1 MLETFT
7 VAVLILFFS
16 CLGLIVFLQNRMF
29 IFFHVVTFL
38 IILSIIDVFI
48 PAIIWINFG
57 DIDIP
62 PWLDPLTN
70 QELIWSI
77 LFYSVFYIIMIL
89 IILVTSRKNLQIF
102 LLSFQKSFAPLKK
115 RLKLFLLI
123 IGGMFCIGLLIEIM
137 NSGGL
142 RQWIFDNFT
151 VRFNPVVKDQNL
163 ITRVFEFIPWRSMF
177 NTLCFLGF
185 FFRFKFNSPI
195 LYGLVVPIF
204 GILFAIT
211 TSFRGSI
218 FSFLLGLLFME
229 NLRIFIHNNLNKSC
243 LYGRGRETIYKIKYI
258 FFGFMAVIVFL
269 NYGLLRSAYVNKQ
282 LDQSKTEISIIYKI
296 LNQGSGLQGVSTI
309 MRHYGQDVDFLNGK
323 TYIDMLLLPIP
334 RYIYKT
340 KPEWYGVADI
350 TTGMGYPKTTQP
362 AVSIPGEAYANF
374 GYLGLIFAIV
384 YGLIFG
390 LFLRFFKRKGGIY
403 IALYPSVLIPVMFTA
418 NWMSFTGIMNMFFPT
433 IFIAI
438 LLFTCNNK
446 FRF

>member
-70 QELIWSI
+70 QELIRSV

-115 RLKLFLLI
+115 RLKLFLFI

-142 RQWIFDNFT
+142 GQWIFDNFT

-163 ITRVFEFIPWRSMF
+163 ITRVFDFIPWRSMF
-177 NTLCFLGF
+177 NTLCLLGF

-229 NLRIFIHNNLNKSC
+229 NLRIFIHNNFNKSC
-243 LYGRGRETIYKIKYI
+243 LYGRT
-258 FFGFMAVIVFL
+258 
-269 NYGLLRSAYVNKQ
+269 
-282 LDQSKTEISIIYKI
+282 
-296 LNQGSGLQGVSTI
+296 
-309 MRHYGQDVDFLNGK
+309 
-323 TYIDMLLLPIP
+323 
-334 RYIYKT
+334 
-340 KPEWYGVADI
+340 
-350 TTGMGYPKTTQP
+350 
-362 AVSIPGEAYANF
+362 
-374 GYLGLIFAIV
+374 
-384 YGLIFG
+384 
-390 LFLRFFKRKGGIY
+390 
-403 IALYPSVLIPVMFTA
+403 
-418 NWMSFTGIMNMFFPT
+418 
-433 IFIAI
+433 
-438 LLFTCNNK
+438 
-446 FRF
+446 